1 MRNMIFAC
9 INLKF
14 HNYIAIEARRQ
25 TVEKKQNQILNHSKQ
40 LMFCTQCG
48 SVIDPWARKEEVRD
62 GEA

>member
-1 MRNMIFAC
+1 MKNATSHC
-9 INLKF
+9 INLSF
-14 HNYIAIEARRQ
+14 HKYIAIENRRQ

-48 SVIDPWARKEEVRD
+48 SVIDPWERKEEVRD